1 MQGSFFEQLFPG
13 VISAGQQISI
23 FTLPNRES
31 RRFDSVEAAE
41 RYVQTLPAS
50 ADIYHGV
57 GLVRDVSSGRGT
69 ASDVVCLGALWADI
83 DMSGGPHKESLPTT
97 LEEVRSIL
105 PLPPSALVH
114 SGNGIHAYWF
124 LDHPWL
130 FGKGDKEPANL
141 TKAWHGLVCSAGVR
155 RGWKLENLG
164 DLARVLRTP
173 GTQNNKPGGPRPVA
187 LLECSGVRYSRE
199 DLASFLPRPA
209 AVAARVFVPY
219 SGSLSPLERCCRYL
233 DEIPDAVE
241 GSGGGTNTFRACKA
255 IAGFGLEGAEAR
267 AAFDHYN
274 KRAIP
279 QWTNEKQI
287 EHKLKQGRQHEEFGR
302 LARES
307 FPELDWEVDLSFLL
321 DPSKDR
327 PEDADDD
334 EFCAAMVP
342 PSGLLREIYEFY
354 SRSIYRQCPVFA
366 LATSIAILQTIFGRK
381 FESETGLRTNDYHLI
396 LAPTTSGKE
405 GTLTAVNRL
414 FAGAGCAQR
423 ILPEKMQSGNGL
435 LAAVRDV
442 PASIWVCDEF
452 GYVLQSILDK
462 KRGDLNA
469 RAIGGILLSLYGKSN
484 SKFTG
489 SAYAGKK
496 DHEIDQPHL
505 CVLGVSTG
513 YTVFSEITQGQVMD
527 GMLGRVAFWSVQSRP
542 KPNRHLDTTEPAEL
556 CARLAAWNRFGFAGN
571 LEDKADAPPAVLR
584 IPFSEAARRRWHEHE
599 DKIDLRMESERA
611 VRSALW
617 GRTAARS
624 MKLAL
629 VHRLARLGSPAELG
643 ELNQAMSPIEI
654 ELTDVNWGISVSNWN
669 TRLACSLI
677 GEQVADSVGA
687 SVQKKVAAIIQAAA
701 GPIRQR
707 QIFRALRSSDK
718 GQITAAI
725 NELEHSK
732 QITTWTEKKRGEPSR
747 VIQWGTVCQLAQ
759 DEKTTESLA

>member
-1 MQGSFFEQLFPG
+1 MQGSFWNQLFPG
-13 VISAGQQISI
+13 VISPGQQLSI
-23 FTLPNRES
+23 FTLPGRAS
-31 RRFDSVEAAE
+31 RRFDSAEAAE
-41 RYVQTLPAS
+41 KYVASLPAS
-50 ADIYHGV
+50 ADVYHGV
-57 GLVRDVSSGRGT
+57 GLVRDVASGRGT
-69 ASDVVCLGALWADI
+69 AADVVTLGALWADI
-83 DMSGGPHKESLPTT
+83 DMAGGPHKENLPAS
-97 LEEVRSIL
+97 LEEVLSIL

-114 SGNGIHAYWF
+114 SGNGVHAYWF
-124 LDHPWL
+124 LGSPWM
-130 FGKGDKEPANL
+130 FEKGDKEPANL
-141 TKAWHGLVCSAGVR
+141 ARAWHGLVCEAGLR

-173 GTQNNKPGGPRPVA
+173 GTQNNKPGGPKPVV
-187 LLECSGVRYSRE
+187 LLECSGVRYSRAE
-199 DLASFLPRPA
+199 LASLLPRPA
-209 AVAARVFVPY
+209 APVARVFVPY
-219 SGSLSPLERCCRYL
+219 TGTLSPLERCCRYL
-233 DEIPDAVE
+233 DEIPDAIE
-241 GSGGGTNTFRACKA
+241 GAGGGTNTFRAAKA

-267 AAFDHYN
+267 AAFEHYN
-274 KRAIP
+274 KRAVP
-279 QWTNEKQI
+279 PWTNEKQI

-307 FPELDWEVDLSFLL
+307 FPDLDWEVDLSFLL
-321 DPSKDR
+321 DPSQDR

-334 EFCAAMVP
+334 EFCSSMVP
-342 PSGLLREIYEFY
+342 PDGLIREIFEFY

-381 FESETGLRTNDYHLI
+381 VESETGLRTNDYHLI

-414 FAGAGCAQR
+414 LTGAGAAQR

-462 KRGDLNA
+462 KRGDINA

-542 KPNRHLDTTEPAEL
+542 KPNRNLDQSEPVDL
-556 CARLAAWNRFGFAGN
+556 CARLAAWEKFTPSGGN
-571 LEDKADAPPAVLR
+571 IDGVVSPPSVLR
-584 IPFSEAARRRWHEHE
+584 IPFSAAARRRWHEHE
-599 DKIDLRMESERA
+599 DKIDLRMENERA

-629 VHRLARLGSPAELG
+629 VHRLARLSSPAELN
-643 ELNQAMSPIEI
+643 EFSSVEV
-654 ELTDVNWGISVSNWN
+654 ELTDVNWGIAVSNWN

-687 SVQKKVAAIIQAAA
+687 SVQKKVQAIIEKA
-701 GPIRQR
+701 GQITQR
-707 QIFRALRSSDK
+707 QICRALRSSDK
-718 GQITAAI
+718 GQISAAI
-725 NELEHSK
+725 NELEQQGK
-732 QITTWTEKKRGEPSR
+732 VTTWLEKKRGEPSR
-747 VIQWGTVCQLAQ
+747 VVKWGTVAPVAEIGGQI
-759 DEKTTESLA
+759 